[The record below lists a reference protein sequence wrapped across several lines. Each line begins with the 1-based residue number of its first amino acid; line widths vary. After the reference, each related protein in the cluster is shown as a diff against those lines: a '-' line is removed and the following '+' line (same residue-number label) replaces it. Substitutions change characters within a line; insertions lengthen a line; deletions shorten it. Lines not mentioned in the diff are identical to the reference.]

1 MLESDDETLI
11 MVAVSNNCFDSV
23 KKAAKLIAAFLI
35 TQYLFIIAVLT
46 IRVLTIRVI
55 TIRRLRHHACS
66 SLGRALLTA
75 FTSAFSNSPSA
86 KVINSECAAQ
96 K

>member
-1 MLESDDETLI
+1 
-11 MVAVSNNCFDSV
+11 MVAVSNNRFDSV

-35 TQYLFIIAVLT
+35 TQYLFIIA
-46 IRVLTIRVI
+46 VLTIRVI